1 MEPMGR
7 RAFFNRMIRGL
18 GAIPL
23 VGMIP
28 ASVLQASTGGNASP
42 PQHYRPLN
50 GTSLRDIAKRK
61 LHHGN
66 GRFTNPLG
74 IHQAGRFFQL
84 MRWKFFSFNE
94 FGAYLDDQPV
104 TPLAVDWKKIKD
116 GPDLSITFL
125 KHAGLFIKDGDSH
138 LLIDPVFEDIFWFIE
153 DFSPLTFNLQDMPKP
168 DTLLITHGHFDHLD
182 LPSLGKLDKDTR
194 VISPLGYNDEFNKLG
209 MKRRTQLDWFDA
221 VNDGPREITLLP
233 ANHWTMRSP
242 IIGPNTSLWGSYLI
256 RTSGGYTIYVSGD
269 TAYFDGF
276 DQIGSEYNIDLAIIN
291 LGAYEPRWFMAPSHI
306 NPAET
311 VAAFKQLNAKKLM
324 VIHWG
329 TFRLGDEPVH
339 FPPKHIRETLA
350 RENLLGRW
358 IDLGIGQTY
367 FPS

>member
-7 RAFFNRMIRGL
+7 RAFFNRMIRGIS
-18 GAIPL
+18 AIPL
-23 VGMIP
+23 MGMLP
-28 ASVLQASTGGNASP
+28 ASALQASTGGDASP
-42 PQHYRPLN
+42 PLHYRPLN
-50 GTSLRDIAKRK
+50 GTSLRDIASQK
-61 LHHGN
+61 LHHGD

-74 IHQAGRFFQL
+74 IHQAGRLYQL

-94 FGAYLDDQPV
+94 FGDYLDDQPV
-104 TPLAVDWKKIKD
+104 TPLAVNWEKIKD

-138 LLIDPVFEDIFWFIE
+138 LLIDPIFEDIFWFIE
-153 DFSPLTFNLQDMPKP
+153 DFSPLSFKLQDMPKP
-168 DTLLITHGHFDHLD
+168 DTLLITHGHYDHLD

-194 VISPLGYNDEFNKLG
+194 VISPLGYNDEFNELG
-209 MKRRTQLDWFDA
+209 LNRRTQLDWFDK
-221 VNDGPREITLLP
+221 VKDGPREITFLP

-242 IIGPNTSLWGSYLI
+242 IIGPNTSLWGGYLL

-276 DQIGSEYNIDLAIIN
+276 DQIGAEHNIDLAIIN
-291 LGAYEPRWFMAPSHI
+291 LGAYEPRWFMAPSHM
-306 NPAET
+306 NPKET
-311 VAAFKQLNAKKLM
+311 VAAFKQLNAKKLI

-339 FPPKHIRETLA
+339 FPPMHIREALA
-350 RENLLGRW
+350 QENLLDRW
-358 IDLGIGQTY
+358 VDLGIGQTY